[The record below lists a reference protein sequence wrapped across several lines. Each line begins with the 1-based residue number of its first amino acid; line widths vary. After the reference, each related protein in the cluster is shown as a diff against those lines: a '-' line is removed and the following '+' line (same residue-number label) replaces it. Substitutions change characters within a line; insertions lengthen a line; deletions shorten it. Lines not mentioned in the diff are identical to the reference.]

1 MSIRNQDPHSNVPS
15 ISEPLRHQH
24 SIYPTRWCVQCT
36 ATISSFYPQQCK
48 ESRRQEEVSCIHQQ
62 DTYIYIYMCV
72 CDGKV
77 PLRKPNK
84 FGAYTYIIIYI
95 YTHTSV
101 CVCDCV
107 YVCICKHIQTYFG
120 SDSVGD
126 RAGKEPVAPPSVA
139 AAPWI
144 LASTIWRKCQEILY
158 IDVFIVYI
166 HIYIYSILLL
176 IYI

>member
-1 MSIRNQDPHSNVPS
+1 M
-15 ISEPLRHQH
+15 
-24 SIYPTRWCVQCT
+24 CVWWQS
-36 ATISSFYPQQCK
+36 AIAQAQQV
-48 ESRRQEEVSCIHQQ
+48 RG
-62 DTYIYIYMCV
+62 IYIY
-72 CDGKV
+72 
-77 PLRKPNK
+77 NH
-84 FGAYTYIIIYI
+84 IYI
-95 YTHTSV
+95 YTYI

-144 LASTIWRKCQEILY
+144 LASTIWRKCQAILY

-176 IYI
+176 IYIYRVGKCFGNFFFRFGFLFDLLFCPFSLLVAAFWSWKLPFQLSHFP

>member
-1 MSIRNQDPHSNVPS
+1 M
-15 ISEPLRHQH
+15 
-24 SIYPTRWCVQCT
+24 
-36 ATISSFYPQQCK
+36 
-48 ESRRQEEVSCIHQQ
+48 
-62 DTYIYIYMCV
+62 
-72 CDGKV
+72 
-77 PLRKPNK
+77 
-84 FGAYTYIIIYI
+84 
-95 YTHTSV
+95 
-101 CVCDCV
+101 CDCV

-144 LASTIWRKCQEILY
+144 LASTIWRKCQAILY

-176 IYI
+176 IYIYIGLGNVLVIIFSVLDFCLICFSARFPC